1 MNELINPKTLKELI
15 EFLQTLPQDAKP
27 TYDDGL
33 KLWVEYCEEDNR
45 VDFH

>member
-1 MNELINPKTLKELI
+1 MSELINPNTLKELI
-15 EFLQTLPQDAKP
+15 EFLNTLPQDAKP

-33 KLWVEYCEEDNR
+33 GLWVVYDEEYNQ